1 MTGDLTLSAV
11 YGRLRQACRD
21 AGGQKAW
28 AEANGFSASFVS
40 DVLNAKRPLP
50 GSIAAALGLVA
61 VTVYR
66 PAKSGNR
73 RIAA

>member
-1 MTGDLTLSAV
+1 MGDITLIAV
-11 YGRLRQACRD
+11 YGRLREACRK

-28 AEANGFSASFVS
+28 AEAHGFSASFVS
-40 DVLNAKRPLP
+40 DVLNAKRPIPDSVL
-50 GSIAAALGLVA
+50 AALGLVR

-66 PAKSGNR
+66 PAKSCNR